1 MLHSLTPG
9 RTPLYVAIAELLR
22 QRIVRGSWVAGQ
34 RLPTLETLMEEFG
47 VARVT
52 VRQAMAL
59 LDEEGLITR
68 RQGRGTFVVQ
78 PPPDSRWLRVETSL
92 DALAEVYR
100 NTEPELLTISEG
112 VAVPLLRPGE
122 GSLAPAYR
130 FMRRIHRRDGHAY
143 CVISIHLDE
152 RIFARDPARYRSQ
165 TVIPL
170 LLADPALRIA
180 RARQTLV
187 LGTADMEVAA
197 QLAIPANSPVAE
209 VRRVFTD
216 ADGAVVYL
224 GDVTYRGDFVRVEME
239 LTR

>member
-1 MLHSLTPG
+1 MLRALAPG
-9 RTPLYVAIAELLR
+9 HTPLYAAIADLLR
-22 QRIVRGSWVAGQ
+22 QRIVRSQWAAGQ
-34 RLPTLETLMEEFG
+34 QLPTLDALMEEFG

-59 LDEEGLITR
+59 LDAEGLITR

-78 PPPDSRWLRVETSL
+78 RPPEPRWLQVETSL
-92 DALAEVYR
+92 NALAEVYR
-100 NTEPELLTISEG
+100 NTEPELLAISEG

-122 GSLAPAYR
+122 GSFAPAYR
-130 FMRRIHRRDGHAY
+130 FMRRIHRREGAPY

-152 RIFARDPARYRSQ
+152 RVFARDPARYRSQ

-170 LLADPALRIA
+170 MLGDPALRIA
-180 RARQTLV
+180 RAHQTLV
-187 LGTADMEVAA
+187 LNTADLQVAE
-197 QLAIPANSPVAE
+197 QLAVAPNSPVAE

-216 ADGAVVYL
+216 ENGVVVYL

-239 LTR
+239 LTG